1 MPSSG
6 ERSAHDGSGYR
17 VVVTGPGVRVAAY
30 RHRATFGR
38 RWGGYLSLI
47 LLVGLVGALPGRMAA
62 RTPTAL
68 LLRAE

>member
-1 MPSSG
+1 M
-6 ERSAHDGSGYR
+6 
-17 VVVTGPGVRVAAY
+17 RVAAY

-38 RWGGYLSLI
+38 GWGGYLSLI
-47 LLVGLVGALPGRMAA
+47 LLVGLVAARPGRMAA